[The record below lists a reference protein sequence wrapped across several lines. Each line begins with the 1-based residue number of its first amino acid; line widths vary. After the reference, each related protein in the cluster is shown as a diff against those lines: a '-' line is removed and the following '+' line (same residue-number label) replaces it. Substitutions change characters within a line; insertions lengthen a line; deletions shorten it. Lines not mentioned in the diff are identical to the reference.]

1 MRMVSTSPCSIVA
14 RALGTALVC
23 LAAAL
28 ATTTPPAWSQQ
39 RIAAVV
45 NDEVVTLQDL
55 NDRLALV
62 LFTSGVQDN
71 QEARQRL
78 APQVLRGLVE
88 EALQLQ
94 EARRLNVNVSDQ
106 EIEQALANI
115 AQRNNM
121 DAEGLRRLLGGGGI
135 NLATLLAQIRSQI
148 AWVKVVNQQVR
159 PRVNVTVDQLD
170 LAVQE
175 ARLNER
181 QPEFLLSE
189 IVLPVDNPAQEDAV
203 AADARRLIQ
212 TVQEGGSFESLA
224 RQVSASASAEQ
235 GGDLGWVRSAVIPPE
250 LFAAL
255 DQLQPGEVSEPI
267 RSPVGYHVFWLRDTR
282 LSAPQV
288 DAGAAG
294 VEVQLSQILFPYDE
308 AASQASAP
316 RLRQEAASLRSELV
330 DCTAMNRIAAE
341 RQTPASGDLGWIR
354 IGDMPPEFAQA
365 LADLPVG
372 QVSAPLQ
379 GPAGVH
385 LVMVCDRRGAV
396 QSAPQRDEIAERL
409 ENEQVDRLARR
420 YLRDLRKQA
429 FVDIRL

>member
-1 MRMVSTSPCSIVA
+1 MRMVSSFPSSIAA
-14 RALGTALVC
+14 RALGATLVC
-23 LAAAL
+23 LAIAL
-28 ATTTPPAWSQQ
+28 AATTPAAWSQQ

-55 NDRLALV
+55 NDRLAMV
-62 LFTSGVQDN
+62 LFTSGVQDS

-94 EARRLNVNVSDQ
+94 EARRLNVSVSDQ

-121 DAEGLRRLLGGGGI
+121 NVEGLRRLLSGGGI
-135 NLATLLAQIRSQI
+135 NMATLLAQIRSQI

-255 DQLQPGEVSEPI
+255 DQLQPGEVSDPI

-282 LSAPQV
+282 LSAPQI

-308 AASQASAP
+308 ADGQASAP
-316 RLRQEAASLRSELV
+316 RLRQEAVSLRSELA

-341 RQTPASGDLGWIR
+341 RQAPASGDLGWVR

-365 LADLPVG
+365 LVDLPVG

-379 GPAGVH
+379 GPAGVY
-385 LVMVCDRRGAV
+385 LIMVCDRRGAV
-396 QSAPQRDEIAERL
+396 QSAPQRDQIAERL